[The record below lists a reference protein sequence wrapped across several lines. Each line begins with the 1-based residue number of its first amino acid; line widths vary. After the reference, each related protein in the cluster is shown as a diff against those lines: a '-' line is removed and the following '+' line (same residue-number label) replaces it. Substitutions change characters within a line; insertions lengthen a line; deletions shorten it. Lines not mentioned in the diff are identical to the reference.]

1 MNDKV
6 YGEDR
11 EYGNDGERRVEDRL
25 TRLFGPLQ
33 SLSADDKYSEFDFKN
48 HRVYVEV
55 KRRRNTKLKY
65 PTTMVGENKV
75 VKGFELQTAGFRV
88 FFVFDFVDVMC
99 LWELNRDEY
108 EVRHGGRTDRGQPE
122 IKSYCYVHTNYLM
135 DVKEDA
141 NEITADRL
149 EAGIHHEEAVRQA
162 PGEDA
167 GRDHQAQPEEGQETE
182 ETETQ
187 EEVEDDTSLIHRDQ

>member
-1 MNDKV
+1 
-6 YGEDR
+6 
-11 EYGNDGERRVEDRL
+11 
-25 TRLFGPLQ
+25 
-33 SLSADDKYSEFDFKN
+33 
-48 HRVYVEV
+48 
-55 KRRRNTKLKY
+55 
-65 PTTMVGENKV
+65 MVGENKV
-75 VKGFELQTAGFRV
+75 LKGFEHQLAGKRV
-88 FFVFDFVDVMC
+88 FFVFDFVDCMC
-99 LWELNRDEY
+99 IWELDRDEY
-108 EVRHGGRTDRGQPE
+108 EVRHGGRTDRGIAE

-182 ETETQ
+182 ETEAQ